1 MESDEIELIDYLR
14 VIWKQKVFIIVGFLV
29 CVVVTWVVSL
39 RLPDMYRADALV
51 SVGMIPGSSSKS
63 SSLVPIDTPANLVKT
78 IPVEYGSAN
87 YGKDLDYILRV
98 EQANGTTLVSIILE
112 GPNRRKVEEIIK
124 GVVGKLVG
132 DHLEILKRFIRPYK
146 TLIEELE
153 IDFKRVQ
160 KNLEHREKML
170 EQINININEEMG
182 NINEE
187 MGNINE
193 EMGNIN
199 EEMNLEEVDPVLLMM
214 IQNKKMSFF
223 LYKESMARGITARR
237 QKQSVD
243 MNHKIQED
251 RDILTGF
258 RDRLFK
264 NQLIV
269 DSNKQNATRLIGE
282 INIKELPVRQ
292 KRYFRV
298 LTAGVLGLIIFC
310 FIAFL
315 KE

>member
-170 EQINININEEMG
+170 EQINSNI
-182 NINEE
+182 
-187 MGNINE
+187 NINE